1 MQHPLEK
8 RHLPVVR
15 LPESNSPVPQPPLVW
30 ILCACVVI
38 VSLWVPLAM
47 VSLVVGSK
55 IGHWLSR
62 LSAPLGPAPSSP
74 VFLAPTAGLVLFSFA
89 LACAVGGAVLGR
101 FSERARWADAALAAA
116 SAVLI
121 ILVLAALGN
130 ALRPLAFG
138 ALVALCL
145 LALGPASA
153 ALGCRYARRRTA
165 FYRPPSDLRP

>member
-15 LPESNSPVPQPPLVW
+15 QPESNAPVPQPPLVW
-30 ILCACVVI
+30 VLCACVII

-47 VSLVVGSK
+47 VSLIVGSR

-62 LSAPLGPAPSSP
+62 LNASLGPAPSSP
-74 VFLAPTAGLVLFSFA
+74 AFLAPTAGLVLLSFA

-101 FSERARWADAALAAA
+101 FSEGARWADAALASAG
-116 SAVLI
+116 AVLV

-130 ALRPLAFG
+130 ALHPLAFG
-138 ALVALCL
+138 ALVAFCL

-153 ALGCRYARRRTA
+153 TLGFHYARRRSA
-165 FYRPPSDLRP
+165 FYR

>member
-15 LPESNSPVPQPPLVW
+15 LPESNAPVPHPPLLWV
-30 ILCACVVI
+30 LCACIII

-47 VSLVVGSK
+47 ASLVVGSR

-62 LSAPLGPAPSSP
+62 LNAPLGPAPSSP
-74 VFLAPTAGLVLFSFA
+74 AFLAPTAALVLLSFA

-101 FSERARWADAALAAA
+101 FSERARSADAALAGAG
-116 SAVLI
+116 AVLA

-130 ALRPLAFG
+130 ALQPLAFG
-138 ALVALCL
+138 ALVAICL
-145 LALGPASA
+145 LVLGPASA
-153 ALGCRYARRRTA
+153 ALGCRFARQRSA
-165 FYRPPSDLRP
+165 FYQ

>member
-15 LPESNSPVPQPPLVW
+15 LPESNSPVPQPPLLW
-30 ILCACVVI
+30 ILCSCVII

-47 VSLVVGSK
+47 VSLVAGGR

-62 LSAPLGPAPSSP
+62 LNAPLGPAPSSP
-74 VFLAPTAGLVLFSFA
+74 MFLAPTAGLVLFSLA

-101 FSERARWADAALAAA
+101 FSERARWADAALAGAC
-116 SAVLI
+116 AVLA

-130 ALRPLAFG
+130 ALHPPAFG
-138 ALVALCL
+138 ALVASCL
-145 LALGPASA
+145 FAIGPAFA
-153 ALGCRYARRRTA
+153 ALGCRYARRRSA
-165 FYRPPSDLRP
+165 FYQ

>member
-15 LPESNSPVPQPPLVW
+15 LPESNPAAPQSSWLWV
-30 ILCACVVI
+30 LCACVVI

-47 VSLVVGSK
+47 VSLVVGCR

-62 LSAPLGPAPSSP
+62 LDAPLGPAPSSP
-74 VFLAPTAGLVLFSFA
+74 LFLAPTAGLVLFSFA

-101 FSERARWADAALAAA
+101 FSERARWADAALAGAC
-116 SAVLI
+116 AVLA

-130 ALRPLAFG
+130 ALHPLTFG
-138 ALVALCL
+138 ALIAICL

-153 ALGCRYARRRTA
+153 ALGCRYARHRSA
-165 FYRPPSDLRP
+165 FYQ